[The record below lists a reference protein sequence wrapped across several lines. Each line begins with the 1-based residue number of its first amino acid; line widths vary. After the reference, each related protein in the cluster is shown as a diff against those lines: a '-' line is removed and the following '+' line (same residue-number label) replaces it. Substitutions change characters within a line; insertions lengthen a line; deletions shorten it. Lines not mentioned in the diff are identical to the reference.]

1 MDEERPRR
9 RLTRLSRAARTK
21 RILERLREGWTYD
34 EVAGEVGLKE
44 QRVRQIVTEFLKERE
59 AVSGAAHAHMQID
72 RLGRAMRVAGDA
84 LARGDIRAIA
94 PFIRVID
101 RLDRYQ
107 TLAAETAARP
117 EAVVDGAADQLIVES
132 IFARVRR
139 TVLEE
144 MRTQAAE
151 SDAAAAGPPSEPDGD
166 SAAVAPPVVA
176 ETQEAPPAL
185 PPSAPPAPG
194 AAAAERRHGWG
205 QLFLLHSPVSH

>member
-1 MDEERPRR
+1 MDEERPRQR
-9 RLTRLSRAARTK
+9 QTRFSQAGRTK
-21 RILERLREGWTYD
+21 RILERLRQGWAYD

-44 QRVRQIVTEFLKERE
+44 RRVRQIVTEFLEERE
-59 AVSGAAHAHMQID
+59 AVSGAAHAHMQLD

-107 TLAAETAARP
+107 TLAAQTAARP
-117 EAVVDGAADQLIVES
+117 EAVVDRAGDQMIVNS
-132 IFARVRR
+132 VFARVRR

-151 SDAAAAGPPSEPDGD
+151 SDAAAAAAPPKPDGN

-185 PPSAPPAPG
+185 PASAPPARATLLPNGVMAG
-194 AAAAERRHGWG
+194 ADFFSYIR
-205 QLFLLHSPVSH
+205 P

>member
-9 RLTRLSRAARTK
+9 RQTRLSRAARTK

-44 QRVRQIVTEFLKERE
+44 RRVRQIVTEFLKERE
-59 AVSGAAHAHMQID
+59 AVSGAAHAHMQLD

-107 TLAAETAARP
+107 TLVAHTAARP
-117 EAVVDGAADQLIVES
+117 EAVVDGAADQLIVDS

-166 SAAVAPPVVA
+166 WPRSRRPSSPRRRS
-176 ETQEAPPAL
+176 APPAP
-185 PPSAPPAPG
+185 PPSAPPPPALLLPNGVMAG
-194 AAAAERRHGWG
+194 ADFFSYIR
-205 QLFLLHSPVSH
+205 P